1 MSLRWRFALVL
12 AVLVAAVVVALSA
25 AAWVSARSQILGG
38 VDDALRRQASTSAR
52 NFFVG
57 SPPESEDSRRI
68 GPDPVQ
74 ILDRQGSILAAVGIA
89 LPVDVEDQSV
99 AAGTDESVVREV
111 NVGGDDYRMLTLT
124 TSFGAVQVA
133 RNRAEIDDALD
144 GLRNGLDRD
153 RRDPRSRSPR
163 SSGGGWQGGSRD
175 RSGSSTATTEH
186 IAQTTDITEPIEVNR
201 TDEVGRLASSF
212 NAMLHALS
220 ASRHQQHQLVMD
232 ASHEL
237 RTPLTTLRTNI
248 ELLARRPDMEAD
260 QQRELLEAATLEL
273 EELSALV
280 TELVDLAV
288 ERRPEDRD
296 LEDIDLGTLT
306 QGVVERAERRY
317 SRTFELDVDDPAVVH
332 GAASLLERAV
342 SNLLDNASKFSPR
355 DSPIE
360 VDVHGAEITVR
371 DHGPG
376 IAEDERARVFD
387 RFYRA
392 DGART
397 MPGSGLGLAIVRQV
411 VAEHGGTVDIEETP
425 GGGTMVRVDLPPAD
439 ATLVTAD
446 D

>member
-12 AVLVAAVVVALSA
+12 ALLVAAVVVALSA
-25 AAWVSARSQILGG
+25 AAWLSAQSEIVGG
-38 VDDALRRQASTSAR
+38 VDNALRRQAGDASR

-57 SPPESEDSRRI
+57 SPPESDDSRRL

-74 ILDRQGSILAAVGIA
+74 ILNRQGSILAAVGIA
-89 LPVDVEDQSV
+89 LPVNVEDQAV
-99 AAGTDESVVREV
+99 AAGTDESIVREV
-111 NVGGDDYRMLTLT
+111 TVGGDDYRMLTLT
-124 TSFGAVQVA
+124 TTFGAVQVA
-133 RNRAEIDDALD
+133 RNRAEIDDALG
-144 GLRNGLDRD
+144 GLRNGLIAI
-153 RRDPRSRSPR
+153 
-163 SSGGGWQGGSRD
+163 GVLATAIAALVGWWLAGRFTRPIEQL
-175 RSGSSTATTEH
+175 TATTEH
-186 IAQTTDITEPIEVNR
+186 IAETTDLTEPIEVKR
-201 TDEVGRLASSF
+201 ADEVGRLASSF
-212 NAMLHALS
+212 NSMLHALS

-248 ELLARRPDMEAD
+248 ELLARRPDMDPE

-280 TELVDLAV
+280 TELVDLAI

-317 SRTFELDVDDPAVVH
+317 SRTFELDVDDPAVVR

-376 IAEDERARVFD
+376 IPEDERSRVFD

-446 D
+446 S